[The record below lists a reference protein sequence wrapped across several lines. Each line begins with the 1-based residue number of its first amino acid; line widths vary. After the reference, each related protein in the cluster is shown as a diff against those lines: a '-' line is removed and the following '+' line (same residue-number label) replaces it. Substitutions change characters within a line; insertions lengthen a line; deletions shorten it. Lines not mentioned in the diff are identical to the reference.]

1 MRERSILRLISGSIT
16 RDGAGVRLRRV
27 FGFGETEAFDPFL
40 LFDAFGSDKPEDYLA
55 GFPMHPHRGIE
66 TVTYMLSGRVRHG
79 DSMGNSGVIGPGE
92 MQWMTAG
99 SGIIHE
105 EMPERT
111 KEPLRGFQLW
121 VNLPRTLK
129 MCPPRYRD
137 LRPAEIPVVEL
148 AAAGAV
154 SVMAGSFG
162 GTTGPIA
169 DIAGSPTY
177 LDISLRPDAHFEL
190 PVADG
195 HTAFAWLC
203 EGSLDRAGAAP
214 TTQTLHEPLCIL
226 FGREGDTIGFTAGPE
241 GCRFLLAT
249 GRPLGEPVA
258 WRGPIVMNTQAELD
272 LAFRE
277 LQRGTFIK

>member
-1 MRERSILRLISGSIT
+1 MRERSIQRLIAGSIT
-16 RDGAGVRLRRV
+16 RDGAGVRLRRI

-40 LFDAFGSDKPEDYLA
+40 LFDAFGSDKPEDYMA

-79 DSMGNSGVIGPGE
+79 DSMGNSGVIGSGE

-121 VNLPRTLK
+121 VNLPRALK
-129 MCPPRYRD
+129 MCPPHYRD
-137 LRPAEIPVVEL
+137 LRPAEIPVVTME
-148 AAAGAV
+148 AVGSV
-154 SVMAGSFG
+154 SVMAGSFS
-162 GTTGPIA
+162 GTTGPLA

-177 LDISLRPDAHFEL
+177 LDITLQPGAHLEL

-195 HTAFAWLC
+195 HTVFAWLC
-203 EGSLDRAGAAP
+203 EGSLERAGSAP
-214 TTQTLHEPLCIL
+214 TTQKLREPLCIL
-226 FGREGDTIGFTAGPE
+226 FGRAGDGIGFSAGPE
-241 GCRFLLAT
+241 GCRFLVAT